1 MDLRKHFYENIVL
14 SGATTMFAGYASRLL
29 KEMKN
34 VYVEKGLQNVKDK
47 TIRIDINII
56 DSPRRKYSVFI
67 GATVLAN
74 IYNKNELQGEEYWI
88 TKQDWDEVGPDI
100 IFKKCQ
106 NIIM

>member
-1 MDLRKHFYENIVL
+1 
-14 SGATTMFAGYASRLL
+14 MFPGYASRIEIEL
-29 KEMKN
+29 KKLYTDN
-34 VYVEKGLQNVKDK
+34 NLKLAQNK
-47 TIRIDINII
+47 TIKIPINII

-74 IYNKNELQGEEYWI
+74 TYNNTSQGDEYWI

-106 NIIM
+106 NIIL

>member
-1 MDLRKHFYENIVL
+1 
-14 SGATTMFAGYASRLL
+14 MFPGYASRLL
-29 KEMKN
+29 KEIQN
-34 VYVEKGLQNVKDK
+34 VYVEKGLENVKDK
-47 TIRIDINII
+47 TIKIKMNII

-74 IYNKNELQGEEYWI
+74 IYNKKQGQEYWI

-106 NIIM
+106 NVIL